1 MKITNWI
8 IIIIILF
15 TSCNSV
21 NNSNENQE
29 KLIEENSVELSADQ
43 LKEINGKTENT
54 QFADYSASIKCTGK
68 IGFPNS
74 FEHSIHSPIEG
85 IISDL
90 PYKVEG
96 NSVKKGE
103 ELCRIKN
110 LEIIKIQR
118 DYAENYSNL
127 KKSEAE
133 FVRLQSL
140 LKENSISKK
149 EFDMAEAEF
158 MKNKAYLLAS
168 EKSLE
173 FLGISIQKI
182 KNGII
187 EDYISIKSPSDG
199 IITEININSGF
210 YANNNTLLF
219 KIQNRTHPH
228 LELEIFSKDINK
240 ISVGDSFNYTL
251 SSNPNQVFKGVIS
264 VISSQYNNN
273 SSIRVHGHPITEPSE
288 IKNAE
293 FLNAEINIKA
303 IEAIRVGKK
312 SLISEKEKNYVLILE
327 KNKLSKVEV
336 VVLGE
341 DQNWYYLEKG
351 DGIISKEIIKENV
364 WCYKAWIETS
374 EEE

>member
-1 MKITNWI
+1 MKITNW

-110 LEIIKIQR
+110 LEIIIIQR

-364 WCYKAWIETS
+364 WRYKAWIETS

>member
-1 MKITNWI
+1 MKITNW

-85 IISDL
+85 IISNL

-364 WCYKAWIETS
+364 WRYKAWLETS

>member
-1 MKITNWI
+1 MKITNW

-327 KNKLSKVEV
+327 KNKLSKVKV

-364 WCYKAWIETS
+364 WRYKAWLETS

>member
-1 MKITNWI
+1 MKITNW

-364 WCYKAWIETS
+364 WRYKAWLETS

>member
-1 MKITNWI
+1 MKITNW

-341 DQNWYYLEKG
+341 DQNWYYLGKG

-364 WCYKAWIETS
+364 WRYKAWLETS